1 MREIFFAL
9 HVFSHLF
16 NAGLGDNGITGT
28 KRCNHGKSITTGQ
41 DLSCGFPGYF
51 FPYPFLIIK
60 NRSVTSSWQC
70 HAQLGKVPGAPAK
83 YASPAGC
90 GCGFAARV
98 SLSCPVILLSCRQG
112 ILAHDT
118 VKIVYVA
125 HVGNLKNVKDLQGDT
140 NISV

>member
-1 MREIFFAL
+1 LREIFFAL

-83 YASPAGC
+83 YASPAGWLRFC
-90 GCGFAARV
+90 CPGVSFMPGDIVVMPARH
-98 SLSCPVILLSCRQG
+98 PG
-112 ILAHDT
+112 A
-118 VKIVYVA
+118 
-125 HVGNLKNVKDLQGDT
+125 
-140 NISV
+140 

>member
-1 MREIFFAL
+1 MPNLARFREL
-9 HVFSHLF
+9 LQ
-16 NAGLGDNGITGT
+16 NTPLLRG
-28 KRCNHGKSITTGQ
+28 
-41 DLSCGFPGYF
+41 
-51 FPYPFLIIK
+51 
-60 NRSVTSSWQC
+60 
-70 HAQLGKVPGAPAK
+70 
-83 YASPAGC
+83 